1 MYPSGTPM
9 YGTSR
14 NFYLAVAVPPVMPEM
29 PFATAW
35 SFASLQMQDTPP
47 AMNLRFNSD
56 GLPIRPSQ
64 KPCSYYMETGHCK
77 YGKACKWHHPEW
89 PSPPARSFASLQMRD
104 TPPAMNPRFNS
115 DGLPI
120 RPSQKPCSYY
130 METGHCKYGKA
141 CKWHHPEWPS
151 QMPVMPMAKSKD
163 QGKMVWKPKVKPLTS
178 EELPI
183 RPSQMSCSYQM
194 KNGRCGYGEKCKWHH
209 PERPSQKHCNHLVII
224 FVILLVMFGLLTHDQ
239 WLGTWDTAA
248 AVCRAD
254 AICHRLTSFLE
265 RWTEIA

>member
-47 AMNLRFNSD
+47 AMN
-56 GLPIRPSQ
+56 
-64 KPCSYYMETGHCK
+64 
-77 YGKACKWHHPEW
+77 
-89 PSPPARSFASLQMRD
+89 
-104 TPPAMNPRFNS
+104 PRFNS
-115 DGLPI
+115 DGLLI

-151 QMPVMPMAKSKD
+151 QVPVMPM
-163 QGKMVWKPKVKPLTS
+163 VKPLTL

-224 FVILLVMFGLLTHDQ
+224 FVTLLVMFGLLTHGQ